1 MTAAALELTPS
12 QRRDLERVA
21 RATSLPYRQV
31 IAARCVLLAS
41 DGVPTADIARHVGS
55 TAGTVRRWLARFAT
69 AGLDGLGDVAPGR
82 GRKRAIRDGVAD
94 AIMSDTL
101 GPPPEGCASWTLR
114 ALAERHGV
122 SKDTVARVWQERG
135 LQAARAHSRR
145 TEGAA
150 RPQQVPGGEVN
161 TVLAALDVATGQ
173 ALSRCRPHES
183 HRDFLFFVKL
193 VEAIELWVDHWDDPS
208 RPFAW
213 PTREDLVQHTKRA
226 KSALASY
233 GNLAT
238 RSGTRR
244 W

>member
-1 MTAAALELTPS
+1 MAAAALELTPS
-12 QRRDLERVA
+12 QRRDLGRVA

-41 DGVPTADIARHVGS
+41 DGVPTSDIARRVGS
-55 TAGTVRRWLARFAT
+55 TPGTVRRWLDRFAT
-69 AGLDGLGDVAPGR
+69 AGLDGLGTVAPGR

-94 AIMSDTL
+94 AIASDML
-101 GPPPEGCASWTLR
+101 GPPPEGCACWTLR

-135 LQAARAHSRR
+135 LRAARPRR
-145 TEGAA
+145 RPHDGAA

-161 TVLAALDVATGQ
+161 TVLTALDVATGQ

-213 PTREDLVQHTKRA
+213 RSRDDLVHHTKRA

-233 GNLAT
+233 GKLAT
-238 RSGTRR
+238 RSGTRPR
-244 W
+244 